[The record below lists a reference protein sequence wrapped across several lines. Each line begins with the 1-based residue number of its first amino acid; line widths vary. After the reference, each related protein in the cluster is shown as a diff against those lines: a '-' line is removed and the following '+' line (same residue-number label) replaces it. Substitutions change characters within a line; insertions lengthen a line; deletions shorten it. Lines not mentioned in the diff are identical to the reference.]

1 MTYHQL
7 LKLAYK
13 KVSQYDGEEEA
24 AKLLL
29 LELSGLSPHEFYLA
43 INTNV
48 DEALENDFLQ
58 KLDEYLIEG
67 KPVQHIL
74 GYTYF
79 FGYKL
84 FVDDRVLIPR
94 PETEQLTDH
103 VLYYYD
109 RYFDHQ
115 SVRVLDL
122 GTGSGCIGLT
132 LAKEEPKM
140 DLTISDI
147 SHDALEMAK
156 KNQELL
162 KTHVH
167 LVQSDLFDQLSTTF
181 DIIVSNPPYIPD
193 NETVGK
199 TVDKEP
205 DVALYGGKLGVDF
218 YEKILTNAKTFIH
231 QRGLIAFEH
240 GYQQKEAIYQFA
252 QAQYPHAI
260 ILQMKDLAGKDRF
273 TFIGLGGVLKDEIL
287 G

>member
-1 MTYHQL
+1 VTYDQL

-13 KVSQYDGEEEA
+13 KVYQHDAEEEA

-29 LELSGLSPHEFYLA
+29 LELSGMTPHAFYLSLKSPVEPA
-43 INTNV
+43 FETLY
-48 DEALENDFLQ
+48 LE

-74 GYTYF
+74 GYSYF

-84 FVDDRVLIPR
+84 YVDDRVLIPR

-109 RYFDHQ
+109 RYFQ
-115 SVRVLDL
+115 KVQVRVLDL

-132 LAKEEPKM
+132 LAKEEPMM
-140 DLTISDI
+140 DVTISDI
-147 SHDALEMAK
+147 SFDALEVAT

-162 KTHVH
+162 KTQATVI
-167 LVQSDLFDQLSTTF
+167 QSDLFENIKGTF

-193 NETVGK
+193 DEAVGR

-205 DVALYGGKLGVDF
+205 DVALYGGKLGIEF
-218 YEKILTNAKTFIH
+218 YEKILNEASKYLNSK
-231 QRGLIAFEH
+231 GLIAFEH
-240 GYQQKEAIYQFA
+240 GYQQKEAIYQSAKNNF
-252 QAQYPHAI
+252 PEAI

-273 TFIGLGGVLKDEIL
+273 TLIGLGGVLSEEK
-287 G
+287 